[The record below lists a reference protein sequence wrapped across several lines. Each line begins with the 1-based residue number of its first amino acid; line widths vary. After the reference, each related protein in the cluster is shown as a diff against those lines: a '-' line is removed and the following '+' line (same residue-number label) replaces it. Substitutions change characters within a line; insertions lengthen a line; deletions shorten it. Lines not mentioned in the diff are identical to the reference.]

1 MSIRLSDH
9 FTYKRLFRF
18 VLPTIVMMIIGSVY
32 SIVDGFFVSNF
43 VSKNAFA
50 AVNLIMPIVMAVGSF
65 GFMIGSG
72 GSALVA
78 KTLGEGDREK
88 ANRTFSMLIYAL
100 IAFGIFISIVGYIFM
115 PQISKLIGADDTLID
130 DCIIYGRIL
139 LIGNTAFML
148 QICFQSFLIVAE
160 KPKMGLV
167 LSIAGGVTNIVLDY
181 LFIVVFKWGILG
193 AAIATALGQTISGIV
208 PLIYFMRENDSLLR
222 LTKAKLDKKS
232 LAKSCANGSSEMVTN
247 LSTSFV
253 SILYNFQLMAFA
265 GADGIAAYGVIMYV
279 NFIFIGFFVGFSVGS
294 SPIVSYH
301 YGAENHD
308 ELKGLF
314 KKSLVIISIAATIMV
329 VLAQVLALPLSKIFV
344 GYDADLL
351 DMTCNAFRLYST
363 SFLIC
368 GFNIFGSGFFTALND
383 GVLSAVI
390 SFLRTLVI
398 QIAAVMLLPMI
409 LGING
414 IWIALTVAE
423 AFTLIVT
430 ISLFAAN
437 KSKYHYA

>member
-423 AFTLIVT
+423 ALTLIVT

>member
-100 IAFGIFISIVGYIFM
+100 IAFGIFISIIGYIFM